1 MNDDIKNIKQLFDIE
16 IRYIDDIKGFGVFTN
31 QFIPKFSIVEMC
43 YCLNLSNTSL
53 GHPVYDY
60 MFGDEFNKPTY
71 LPLGYGSIY
80 NHSDTA
86 NLNWKI
92 VSEEHNI
99 MNFFSIKDIEIG
111 EELTHNYG
119 DNYWKS
125 RNHKKKLM

>member
-1 MNDDIKNIKQLFDIE
+1 MIGFIIDGLEVRFINDELG
-16 IRYIDDIKGFGVFTN
+16 YGVFTTKQIKKN
-31 QFIPKFSIVEMC
+31 TIIENA
-43 YCLNLSNTSL
+43 YCLTINIHHIMTPELKKYVYYNNDKSFFLS
-53 GHPVYDY
+53 
-60 MFGDEFNKPTY
+60 
-71 LPLGYGSIY
+71 LGYGSIY

-119 DNYWKS
+119 KLYWKN
-125 RNHKKKLM
+125 REKKIL